1 MDHTNAKP
9 IHSESIVPSALKV
22 KVNNLTRDS
31 RLYVLNRN
39 IFRVSDSNY
48 SQAKVLTLSLFATGS
63 ALSLLALYNELTLWS
78 VMSGRAQAIV
88 SVIGVSLL
96 ILWSGIALTTAFYI
110 DSVKLGK
117 QQEFVNKLTTR
128 ELTKLKET
136 QLASEGRMSLVVS
149 KEVKKRARSFENV
162 TPRNLHV

>member
-9 IHSESIVPSALKV
+9 IHSESVVPSAVKM
-22 KVNNLTRDS
+22 KVNNLTQDA
-31 RLYVLNRN
+31 RLYVFNRN
-39 IFRVSDSNY
+39 VLRVSDSNY
-48 SQAKVLTLSLFATGS
+48 SQAKALTLSLFVTGA

-78 VMSGRAQAIV
+78 VMSGRVQAII

-96 ILWSGIALTTAFYI
+96 MLWSGIALTTAFYI

-117 QQEFVNKLTTR
+117 QQEFVNKLTPR
-128 ELTKLKET
+128 ELTRLKET
-136 QLASEGRMSLVVS
+136 QLTSEGRMSLAVS

>member
-9 IHSESIVPSALKV
+9 IHSESIVPSALKM
-22 KVNNLTRDS
+22 KVNNLTQDA

-39 IFRVSDSNY
+39 VFRVSDLNY

>member
-9 IHSESIVPSALKV
+9 IHSESIVPSAMKV

-31 RLYVLNRN
+31 RLYILNRN
-39 IFRVSDSNY
+39 VLRVNNSNY
-48 SQAKVLTLSLFATGS
+48 SQAKVLTLSLFTVGAS
-63 ALSLLALYNELTLWS
+63 LSLSALYNELTMWS
-78 VMSGRAQAIV
+78 LMSGRVQAIV
-88 SVIGVSLL
+88 SVIGISLL

-136 QLASEGRMSLVVS
+136 QLASEGRMSLAVS

>member
-9 IHSESIVPSALKV
+9 IHSESIVPSALKM
-22 KVNNLTRDS
+22 KVNNLTQDA

-39 IFRVSDSNY
+39 VFRVNDSNY
-48 SQAKVLTLSLFATGS
+48 SQAKALTLSLFATGS
-63 ALSLLALYNELTLWS
+63 TLSLLALYNELTLWS
-78 VMSGRAQAIV
+78 VMSGRVQAIV
-88 SVIGVSLL
+88 SVIGISLL

-136 QLASEGRMSLVVS
+136 QLASEGRMSLAVS
-149 KEVKKRARSFENV
+149 KEVKKRSRSFENV

>member
-9 IHSESIVPSALKV
+9 IHSESIVPSALKM
-22 KVNNLTRDS
+22 KVNNLTQDA

-39 IFRVSDSNY
+39 FFRVSNSNY
-48 SQAKVLTLSLFATGS
+48 SQAKAITLSLFATGS
-63 ALSLLALYNELTLWS
+63 TISLLALYNELTLWS

-96 ILWSGIALTTAFYI
+96 IPWSGIALTTAFYI

-136 QLASEGRMSLVVS
+136 QLASEGRMPLAVS